1 MEQVIKRRQRAAH
14 KRPVIAA
21 ESGARPRAFARSAR
35 DRHTSRSR
43 DRAAVG
49 ASNGDD
55 GFSLGVSFALI
66 PERVSDLTQLVPS
79 VDDRCDLPG
88 FDELL
93 QDNEVL
99 VG

>member
-1 MEQVIKRRQRAAH
+1 MEQVNKRRLRA
-14 KRPVIAA
+14 
-21 ESGARPRAFARSAR
+21 GQNARPRGRVGRAGSRAAPGTVMYR
-35 DRHTSRSR
+35 DPVI
-43 DRAAVG
+43 RAAVG
-49 ASNGDD
+49 ASHGDD
-55 GFSLGVSFALI
+55 GFSLGVSSALI
-66 PERVSDLTQLVPS
+66 PERVSDLTQLIPS